1 MIMDSLDELQLY
13 VNLLEQ
19 QKNKKYSDYELLIKD
34 LKYEFN
40 ITTTLKQ
47 VIELYE
53 PTAEEE
59 GLDKEILYKN
69 IFE

>member
-1 MIMDSLDELQLY
+1 MDSLDELQLY
-13 VNLLEQ
+13 VNLLEEH
-19 QKNKKYSDYELLIKD
+19 KNKKYSDYDLLIRD

-40 ITTTLKQ
+40 ITTTFKQ
-47 VIELYE
+47 VKELYE

-59 GLDKEILYKN
+59 GLDREILYRN

>member
-1 MIMDSLDELQLY
+1 MDSLDELQLY

-19 QKNKKYSDYELLIKD
+19 HKNKKYHDYQLLIKD

-40 ITTTLKQ
+40 ITTSLGQ
-47 VIELYE
+47 VRELYE
-53 PTAEEE
+53 PTVEEDE
-59 GLDKEILYKN
+59 LDREIMYKN